1 MDFLGKMLFESL
13 LNFPGAFIRWL
24 FMAKKYSLKEVLLTD
39 KYINV
44 FISSCLL
51 AIAFVVH
58 RYYFKS

>member
-1 MDFLGKMLFESL
+1 MDFLGKILFGTL

-24 FMAKKYSLKEVLLTD
+24 FMSKKYSLKEALLTY

-51 AIAFVVH
+51 AAAFVVH
-58 RYYFKS
+58 HYYFKS